1 MSLLTCITGKLIW
14 AAAGSPHALL
24 KLSPEDLAALTNGI
38 WIDCAQEWEAG
49 LFDHRYQVVL

>member
-1 MSLLTCITGKLIW
+1 LLTCITGKLIW